1 MNCQKICFAL
11 ALLISPAAVQP
22 ASNSSIEGPRLGFV
36 FDHAIKSVRPI
47 LGIPGA
53 ATLGKPLETG
63 LDLRKIAISPM
74 QDYVLATEGEHNQV
88 VVLAT
93 NRTPLVAVAVQ
104 GADRGPDQ
112 LSISA
117 GGTAAALYYKGG
129 NHVLVISGL
138 PGAPKIS
145 ARLYLSAGQAPS
157 ALAVS
162 DDGQTLL
169 AGVADS
175 VYWVSPSGE
184 VPVLR
189 GLHKIVSIALAANH
203 TALVADGVANEI
215 HRVQNVTTAV
225 EADVVAGAKQGIAA
239 PIAVAMSHDGKR
251 GFVANSKSGT
261 IAIFDLQAKTELSQ
275 LSCQCTPTGLDRL
288 AGADVFRLTEPLNG
302 PMWVLDG
309 TAHQSRIVFVPPAA
323 KQE

>member
-1 MNCQKICFAL
+1 MNYQRICFAL
-11 ALLISPAAVQP
+11 ALLLAPAAVQP
-22 ASNSSIEGPRLGFV
+22 ASNSIEGPRLGYV
-36 FDHAIKSVRPI
+36 FDHAIRSVRPI

-53 ATLGKPLETG
+53 ATLGNPLESG
-63 LDLRKIAISPM
+63 LDLRKSAVSPM

-93 NRTPLVAVAVQ
+93 NRTPLVAVPVQ
-104 GADRGPDQ
+104 GADRGPEQ

-129 NHVLVISGL
+129 NHVLLISGL
-138 PGAPKIS
+138 PAAPRIS
-145 ARLYLSAGQAPS
+145 ERLYLSASQVPS

-169 AGVADS
+169 AGIADT

-184 VPVLR
+184 VPILK
-189 GLHKIVSIALAANH
+189 GLHKIVSIALASNH
-203 TALVADGVANEI
+203 TALVADGVANQI
-215 HRVQNVTTAV
+215 HRVQHVTTAV
-225 EADVVAGAKQGIAA
+225 EPDVVAGPKQGIAA
-239 PIAVAMSHDGKR
+239 PVAVAISHDGKR
-251 GFVANSKSGT
+251 AFVANSKSGT
-261 IAIFDLQAKTELSQ
+261 VAILDLQAKTEVGR

-288 AGADVFRLTEPLNG
+288 AGTDVFRLTEPLNA

-309 TAHQSRIVFVPPAA
+309 AAHQSRIVFVPPAA

>member
-1 MNCQKICFAL
+1 MNCRKVWFAL
-11 ALLISPAAVQP
+11 ALLIAPAAVRP
-22 ASNSSIEGPRLGFV
+22 GTNSIEGPRLGFI
-36 FDHAIKSVRPI
+36 FDHTTKSVRPI

-53 ATLGKPLETG
+53 ATMGQPLESG

-93 NRTPLVAVAVQ
+93 NHTPMVAVAVQ
-104 GADRGPDQ
+104 GADHGPDQ

-138 PGAPKIS
+138 PAAPKIS
-145 ARLYLSAGQAPS
+145 ARLYLSAGQVPS
-157 ALAVS
+157 ALAIS
-162 DDGQTLL
+162 DDGETLL

-184 VPVLR
+184 VPILK
-189 GLHKIVSIALAANH
+189 GLHKIVSIALASNH
-203 TALVADGVANEI
+203 TALVADGVANQI
-215 HRVQNVTTAV
+215 HRVQNVTSAV
-225 EADVVAGAKQGIAA
+225 ETDIVAGSKEGIAA
-239 PIAVAMSHDGKR
+239 PVAVAMSGDGKR
-251 GFVANSKSGT
+251 AFVANGKSGT
-261 IAIFDLQAKTELSQ
+261 IAIVDLQSKTEVSQ

-288 AGADVFRLTEPLNG
+288 AGTDVFRLTEPSSG
-302 PMWVLDG
+302 PMWVLEAA
-309 TAHQSRIVFVPPAA
+309 THQSRIVFVPPAF
-323 KQE
+323 KSE

>member
-11 ALLISPAAVQP
+11 ALLMAPAAVQP
-22 ASNSSIEGPRLGFV
+22 ASNTIEGPRLGFV
-36 FDHAIKSVRPI
+36 YDHAVKSVRPI

-53 ATLGKPLETG
+53 ATLGQPVESG
-63 LDLRKIAISPM
+63 LDLRKIAMSPM

-129 NHVLVISGL
+129 NHILVISGL
-138 PGAPKIS
+138 PAAPRIS
-145 ARLYLSAGQAPS
+145 ERLYLSAGQAPS

-169 AGVADS
+169 AGIADS

-184 VPVLR
+184 VPILR
-189 GLHKIVSIALAANH
+189 GLHKIVSIALGSNH
-203 TALVADGVANEI
+203 TALVADGVANQI

-225 EADVVAGAKQGIAA
+225 EPDVVAGPKQGIAA
-239 PIAVAMSHDGKR
+239 PIAVAMSQDGKR
-251 GFVANSKSGT
+251 AFVANSKSGT
-261 IAIFDLQAKTELSQ
+261 VAILDLQAKTELAQ

-288 AGADVFRLTEPLNG
+288 SGADVFRLTEPLNG

-309 TAHQSRIVFVPPAA
+309 AAHQSRIVFVPPAS

>member
-1 MNCQKICFAL
+1 MNCLKVWFASIL
-11 ALLISPAAVQP
+11 LMALAAVQA
-22 ASNSSIEGPRLGFV
+22 ASNAIEGPRLGFV
-36 FDHAIKSVRPI
+36 FDHATKSVRPI

-53 ATLGKPLETG
+53 ATLGQSLESG

-112 LSISA
+112 LSISS

-129 NHVLVISGL
+129 NHVQLISGL
-138 PGAPKIS
+138 PGAPRIS
-145 ARLYLSAGQAPS
+145 ARLYLSAGQVPS

-184 VPVLR
+184 VPILKR
-189 GLHKIVSIALAANH
+189 LHKIVSIALASNH
-203 TALVADGVANEI
+203 TALVADGLTNQI
-215 HRVQNVTTAV
+215 HRLQNVTGAV
-225 EADVVAGAKQGIAA
+225 ELDDVAGPKRPSQWLFRTTGNAHLW
-239 PIAVAMSHDGKR
+239 PIASPDRLRFSIYRPKQTL
-251 GFVANSKSGT
+251 ANSPASAPLQDS
-261 IAIFDLQAKTELSQ
+261 IAWRA
-275 LSCQCTPTGLDRL
+275 PT
-288 AGADVFRLTEPLNG
+288 
-302 PMWVLDG
+302 
-309 TAHQSRIVFVPPAA
+309 SFV
-323 KQE
+323 

>member
-1 MNCQKICFAL
+1 MNCQKVCFAL
-11 ALLISPAAVQP
+11 ALLIAPAAVQP
-22 ASNSSIEGPRLGFV
+22 ASNSIEGPRLGFV
-36 FDHAIKSVRPI
+36 FDHATKSVRPI

-53 ATLGKPLETG
+53 ATMGQALESG
-63 LDLRKIAISPM
+63 LDLRKIAISAM

-93 NRTPLVAVAVQ
+93 AHTPLVPVAVP

-117 GGTAAALYYKGG
+117 GGKAAALYYKGR
-129 NHVLVISGL
+129 NHIELISGL
-138 PGAPKIS
+138 PGAPRIS
-145 ARLYLSAGQAPS
+145 ATLYLSAGQVPS

-169 AGVADS
+169 VGVGDS

-184 VPVLR
+184 VPILK
-189 GLHKIVSIALAANH
+189 GLHKIVSIALASNH
-203 TALVADGVANEI
+203 TALVADGVANQI

-225 EADVVAGAKQGIAA
+225 EADVVAGPKQGIAA

-251 GFVANSKSGT
+251 AFVANGKSGT
-261 IAIFDLQAKTELSQ
+261 VAILDLQAKTELGQ

-288 AGADVFRLTEPLNG
+288 AGMDVFRLTEPSNQ
-302 PMWVLDG
+302 PMWVLE
-309 TAHQSRIVFVPPAA
+309 AAPHQSRIVFVPPAM

>member
-1 MNCQKICFAL
+1 MNCLKVWFASI
-11 ALLISPAAVQP
+11 LLMAPAAVQA
-22 ASNSSIEGPRLGFV
+22 ASNAIEGPRLGFV
-36 FDHAIKSVRPI
+36 FDHATKSVRPI

-53 ATLGKPLETG
+53 ATLGQSLESG

-112 LSISA
+112 LSISS

-129 NHVLVISGL
+129 NHVQLISGL
-138 PGAPKIS
+138 PGAPRIS
-145 ARLYLSAGQAPS
+145 ARLYLSAGQVPS

-184 VPVLR
+184 VPILKR
-189 GLHKIVSIALAANH
+189 LHKIVSIALASNH
-203 TALVADGVANEI
+203 TALVADGLTNQI
-215 HRVQNVTTAV
+215 HRLQNVTGAV
-225 EADVVAGAKQGIAA
+225 ELDDVAGPKEGIAA
-239 PIAVAMSHDGKR
+239 PVAVAISHDGKR
-251 GFVANSKSGT
+251 AFVANSKSGSIT
-261 IAIFDLQAKTELSQ
+261 ILDLQAKTDVGQ
-275 LSCQCTPTGLDRL
+275 LSCQRTPTGLDRL
-288 AGADVFRLTEPLNG
+288 AGTDVFRLTELSNR
-302 PMWVLDG
+302 PMWVLEAA
-309 TAHQSRIVFVPPAA
+309 AHQSRIVFVPPAA

>member
-1 MNCQKICFAL
+1 MNCQKIWFAL
-11 ALLISPAAVQP
+11 LLLMAPVAIPAA
-22 ASNSSIEGPRLGFV
+22 SNSIEGPRLGFV

-53 ATLGKPLETG
+53 ATLGQPLDSA

-93 NRTPLVAVAVQ
+93 NRTPMVPVAVQ

-112 LSISA
+112 LIVSA

-129 NHVLVISGL
+129 NHVEVIGGL
-138 PGAPKIS
+138 PSAPTIS
-145 ARLYLSAGQAPS
+145 SRLYLSAGQVPT
-157 ALAVS
+157 ALTVS

-175 VYWVSPSGE
+175 VYWVSASGE
-184 VPVLR
+184 VPILK
-189 GLHKIVSIALAANH
+189 GLHKIASIALASNR
-203 TALVADGVANEI
+203 TALIADGLTNQI
-215 HRVQNVTTAV
+215 HRVQNVTSGV
-225 EADVVAGAKQGIAA
+225 EADVVAGPKEGIAA
-239 PIAVAMSHDGKR
+239 PVAVAISQDGKR
-251 GFVANSKSGT
+251 AFVANGKSGT
-261 IAIFDLQAKTELSQ
+261 IAILDLQAKTQLSQ

-288 AGADVFRLTEPLNG
+288 AGTDVFRLTEPSNR
-302 PMWVLDG
+302 PMWVLEA
-309 TAHQSRIVFVPPAA
+309 TAHQSRIVFVPPVVN
-323 KQE
+323 QE

>member
-1 MNCQKICFAL
+1 MNRQTIYFAL
-11 ALLISPAAVQP
+11 ALVMLPAAVQS
-22 ASNSSIEGPRLGFV
+22 ASNTIEGPRMGFV
-36 FDHAIKSVRPI
+36 FDHAARSVRPI

-53 ATLGKPLETG
+53 ATLGKPVESG

-74 QDYVLATEGEHNQV
+74 QDYLLATEGEHNQV

-93 NRTPLVAVAVQ
+93 SRAPLVAVAVQ

-129 NHVLVISGL
+129 NHVLVITGL
-138 PGAPKIS
+138 PAAPRIS
-145 ARLYLSAGQAPS
+145 ERLYLSAGQAPS
-157 ALAVS
+157 ALAIS

-169 AGVADS
+169 AGIADS

-189 GLHKIVSIALAANH
+189 GLHKIVSIALGSNH
-203 TALVADGVANEI
+203 TALVADGVANQI
-215 HRVQNVTTAV
+215 HRIQNVTTAV
-225 EADVVAGAKQGIAA
+225 EPDVVAGPKQGIAT
-239 PIAVAMSHDGKR
+239 PVAVAMSQDGKR
-251 GFVANSKSGT
+251 AFVANSKSGT
-261 IAIFDLQAKTELSQ
+261 VAILDLHAKAELAQ

-288 AGADVFRLTEPLNG
+288 AGADVFRLTEPVSG

-309 TAHQSRIVFVPPAA
+309 AAHQSRIVFVPPAA

>member
-1 MNCQKICFAL
+1 MNCRRLWFAF
-11 ALLISPAAVQP
+11 ALLIAPAAVRP
-22 ASNSSIEGPRLGFV
+22 ASNSIEGPRLGFV
-36 FDHAIKSVRPI
+36 FDRATKSVRPI

-53 ATLGKPLETG
+53 ATVGQPLESG

-88 VVLAT
+88 VVMAT
-93 NRTPLVAVAVQ
+93 NHTPLVPVAIQ

-117 GGTAAALYYKGG
+117 GGKAAALYYKGG
-129 NHVLVISGL
+129 NHVQVISGL
-138 PGAPKIS
+138 PAAPKIS

-157 ALAVS
+157 ALAIS

-184 VPVLR
+184 VPILR
-189 GLHKIVSIALAANH
+189 HLSKIVSITLASNH
-203 TALVADGVANEI
+203 TALVADGTANQI
-215 HRVQNVTTAV
+215 HRVKNVTSAV
-225 EADVVAGAKQGIAA
+225 EPDVVAGPKEGIAA
-239 PIAVAMSHDGKR
+239 PLAVAISHDGKR
-251 GFVANSKSGT
+251 AFVVNGKSRT
-261 IAIFDLQAKTELSQ
+261 VAIFDLQSKTEVSQ

-288 AGADVFRLTEPLNG
+288 AGTDVFRLTEPSTG
-302 PMWVLDG
+302 PMWVLDAG
-309 TAHQSRIVFVPPAA
+309 AHQSRIVFVPPAVSR
-323 KQE
+323 E